1 LYVLALVPLAA
12 AAAAGAWALTHG
24 ATKQLTVGC
33 YASANLGGRTLIVG
47 ATGGSPIAACKALW
61 RKGDFGSSGSPR
73 LQACVLP
80 SGAVGVFPSP
90 NDRACERLKLTPVTT
105 GAPPVPRRR
114 GSVVALKDV
123 LTKRFL
129 ASPCIDK
136 EKAISTIR
144 AEIRKQR
151 LDDWGVTVTT
161 RFSAERP
168 CASLGFD
175 EEQRVVRIVP
185 VPRQR

>member
-1 LYVLALVPLAA
+1 MRQDNYKNTRPEPS
-12 AAAAGAWALTHG
+12 TQ
-24 ATKQLTVGC
+24 K
-33 YASANLGGRTLIVG
+33 
-47 ATGGSPIAACKALW
+47 GS
-61 RKGDFGSSGSPR
+61 G
-73 LQACVLP
+73 P
-80 SGAVGVFPSP
+80 S
-90 NDRACERLKLTPVTT
+90 
-105 GAPPVPRRR
+105 
-114 GSVVALKDV
+114 LKDV